1 MCGSEQWGEREC
13 PCLTSVSYKKISKKG
28 PKRPNLNLSETS
40 DSLSLK
46 RLQKIVLT
54 LLFFMICRRSKKRRH
69 GGGASSSSKACL
81 FRGSQHCPELLD
93 ELDCLRGLQGSGGL
107 VDLDIICQDK
117 KIRVHKVVMAAASQF
132 FKVSTYYF
140 KYYH

>member
-1 MCGSEQWGEREC
+1 
-13 PCLTSVSYKKISKKG
+13 
-28 PKRPNLNLSETS
+28 
-40 DSLSLK
+40 
-46 RLQKIVLT
+46 
-54 LLFFMICRRSKKRRH
+54 MICRRSKKRRH

-81 FRGSQHCPELLD
+81 FRGSQHCPALLD

-132 FKVSTYYF
+132 FKDESA
-140 KYYH
+140 